1 MKQFIRLM
9 IRKFAHF
16 QELAEPYRVPL
27 GCFCFLSVFIS
38 AWSPTLSMI
47 LFFVCFVII
56 GVIYIP
62 KVFSVYVLLCCSLGL
77 FGRTK
82 DILSD
87 EILFFLVYVI
97 FTLALYLGYLMY
109 GDTAKR
115 IFFSLKSFVL
125 KNRNR

>member
-1 MKQFIRLM
+1 MKQFIRLVM
-9 IRKFAHF
+9 RKFAHF

-27 GCFCFLSVFIS
+27 GCFSFLSVFIS

-47 LFFVCFVII
+47 LFFVSFII
-56 GVIYIP
+56 FGVIYIP
-62 KVFSVYVLLCCSLGL
+62 KVFSVYVLLGISLGL

>member
-47 LFFVCFVII
+47 LFFVSFVII

-62 KVFSVYVLLCCSLGL
+62 KEFSVYVFLVISLGL

-97 FTLALYLGYLMY
+97 FTLALYLGYLMC
-109 GDTAKR
+109 GDTVKR